1 MRKKE
6 CRSISFHDFTPDM
19 RNNTWSNK
27 LMAHFGV
34 GEGIGGGARER
45 VDFYEVDL

>member
-19 RNNTWSNK
+19 RNNSWSNK
-27 LMAHFGV
+27 LLGHFTV
-34 GEGIGGGARER
+34 GEGREGRER
-45 VDFYEVDL
+45 VDYYEVDL